1 MPSIRASLQ
10 TVPSSLIDLEYRKIP
25 LEEPFLRRLFSSF
38 ARGWPGGGLLFI
50 RIVAATALLDQA
62 VNALK
67 RGASHESTAL
77 AVLAASAGLLLLA
90 GLWTPI
96 AGAVVAVVEFWSA
109 FSQPGDPWTYI
120 LLGSIGTALALL
132 GPGAW
137 SIDARIFGWKR
148 IDIRDRQG

>member
-1 MPSIRASLQ
+1 MG
-10 TVPSSLIDLEYRKIP
+10 
-25 LEEPFLRRLFSSF
+25 LRRGELNQS
-38 ARGWPGGGLLFI
+38 A
-50 RIVAATALLDQA
+50 
-62 VNALK
+62 
-67 RGASHESTAL
+67 AL
-77 AVLAASAGLLLLA
+77 AVLAASAGILLLA

-96 AGAVVAVVEFWSA
+96 AGALVAGVELWSV

-120 LLGSIGTALALL
+120 LLASIGAALALL

>member
-1 MPSIRASLQ
+1 MPSIRASRR
-10 TVPSSLIDLEYRKIP
+10 TVPCSLIYPEYRKTP

-38 ARGWPGGGLLFI
+38 ARGWPGAGLLFI

-62 VNALK
+62 VNALQ
-67 RGASHESTAL
+67 RGAPHESTAL
-77 AVLAASAGLLLLA
+77 AVLA
-90 GLWTPI
+90 
-96 AGAVVAVVEFWSA
+96 
-109 FSQPGDPWTYI
+109 QPGDPWTYI

-137 SIDARIFGWKR
+137 SIDAHIFGWKR